1 MVDRVWL
8 TVNEEIIIDTT
19 NNTVTII
26 QTFGNRIEI
35 YDSAENLVAILQEP
49 HEIFTLSINTGK
61 YRVKNAGTINN
72 WLFVVREFVY

>member
-26 QTFGNRIEI
+26 QPTANQIEI
-35 YDSAENLVAILQEP
+35 YDSAENLVAILQGQ
-49 HEIFTLSINTGK
+49 HEVYTLGINTGK
-61 YRVKNAGTINN
+61 YKIKNAGTVGN
-72 WLFVVREFVY
+72 WLYLVREFVY